1 MSRRREFI
9 GSLAA
14 AAVCNPSLFARA
26 HVVDEINAT
35 RPVIQGANVAATVHP
50 LASLAAVSMYK
61 LGGNAIDAAAAA
73 ALCLGV
79 VDGHNSGIGGG
90 CLILVHL
97 ADGTCHAI
105 DGRET
110 APRLA
115 HKNMYLRSG
124 VADVQLSQD
133 GPLACGVPG
142 QIAALKSVHSR
153 FGALPW
159 QDLFEPAIR
168 AAHDGIAMS
177 SAVALSIKNEEQ
189 VLRNFKSSTD
199 VLFKAGGM
207 PYSTGDHWVQR
218 DLSRTLENI
227 AKHGEGWFYQGEF
240 ADRCSRHIQ
249 EHGGVL
255 DAYDFR
261 NYQAK
266 DRQVLQTEYRGHRV
280 LGFPPPSSGGLHI
293 LQMLQILGRFSMK
306 QVSESGRTTRFY
318 HILAEAMKLA
328 FADRAY
334 YLGDSDFVDVPEFLS
349 SQEYTNDLAKKI
361 DLTKATNVAGHLPS
375 QGATL
380 DDEKKH
386 TTHLS
391 TADRHGN
398 WVALTATVNTSWG
411 NKMIVPGFGVMLNN
425 EMDDFSVSPG
435 VPNAFGLIGS
445 EANSVEP
452 GKRPLSS
459 MSPSIVL
466 DSKWEP
472 ILACGAAG
480 GPRIINA
487 TLQTIVRCLDYGMNI
502 GDAIRESRIHHQW
515 QPNSLYCE
523 SSLGDA
529 YNPNLLNDALVDQ
542 LRDLGHNVKVS
553 GSLAVAQGVQRVKG
567 TGIIEAAC
575 DPRSGGRAAMMES

>member
-14 AAVCNPSLFARA
+14 AAMCSPSLLTRTHAA
-26 HVVDEINAT
+26 DEISTT
-35 RPVIQGANVAATVHP
+35 RPVIQGSSVAATVHP
-50 LASLAAVSMYK
+50 LASLAAVRMYK

-90 CLILVHL
+90 CLILVRL
-97 ADGTCHAI
+97 ADGTFHAI

-115 HKNMYLRSG
+115 HKNMYLREG
-124 VADVQLSQD
+124 RGDVKLSQD
-133 GPLACGVPG
+133 GSLACGVPG
-142 QIAALKSVHSR
+142 QIAALKSAHSR

-177 SAVALSIKNEEQ
+177 PAVAASIKSEEQ

-199 VLFKAGGM
+199 VLFRAGGT
-207 PYSTGDHWVQR
+207 PYGVGDHWVQR
-218 DLSRTLENI
+218 DLAGTLENI
-227 AKHGEGWFYQGEF
+227 AKHGEEWFYQGEF
-240 ADRCSRHIQ
+240 ADRCSRFIKEQ
-249 EHGGVL
+249 GGVL
-255 DAYDFR
+255 EANDFR
-261 NYQAK
+261 IYKAK
-266 DRQVLQTEYRGHRV
+266 DRQVLQTEYRGNKV

-293 LQMLQILGRFSMK
+293 LQMLQMLGRFSMK
-306 QVSESGRTTRFY
+306 EVSESGRSARFY
-318 HILAEAMKLA
+318 HLLTEAMKLA

-334 YLGDSDFVDVPEFLS
+334 YLGDSDFVDVPDFLS
-349 SQEYTNDLAKKI
+349 SQEYTNDLARKI
-361 DLTKATNVAGHLPS
+361 DLTKTTHVAGHLPS
-375 QGATL
+375 QGTAL

-391 TADRHGN
+391 TADRDGN

-411 NKMIVPGFGVMLNN
+411 NKMIVPGLGVMLNN
-425 EMDDFSVSPG
+425 EMDDFSISPG

-466 DSKWEP
+466 NSKGEP

-487 TLQTIVRCLDYGMNI
+487 TLQTIVRCLDYGMRI

-515 QPNSLYCE
+515 QPDTLYCE
-523 SSLGDA
+523 GSLGAAYDA
-529 YNPNLLNDALVDQ
+529 KFLNNDLIEQ
-542 LRDLGHNVKVS
+542 LRALGHNVKGS
-553 GSLAVAQGVQRVKG
+553 GSLAVAQGVQRVIG
-567 TGIIEAAC
+567 TDIIEAAC
-575 DPRSGGRAAMMES
+575 DPRSGGRAAMMEN

>member
-14 AAVCNPSLFARA
+14 AAVCNPSLFACA
-26 HVVDEINAT
+26 HVLDEISAT

-90 CLILVHL
+90 CLILVRL
-97 ADGTCHAI
+97 ADGTCYAI

-124 VADVQLSQD
+124 VADVKLSQD

-159 QDLFEPAIR
+159 QDLFDPAIR

-177 SAVALSIKNEEQ
+177 SAVAASIKSEEQ

-199 VLFKAGGM
+199 VLFQRGGT
-207 PYSTGDHWVQR
+207 PYSAGDHWVQR
-218 DLSRTLENI
+218 DLARTLENV
-227 AKHGEGWFYQGEF
+227 AKHGEEWFYQGEF
-240 ADRCSRHIQ
+240 ADRCSRHIKEQ
-249 EHGGVL
+249 GGVL
-255 DAYDFR
+255 DADDFK
-261 NYQAK
+261 NYHAK
-266 DRQVLQTEYRGHRV
+266 DRQVLKTEYRGYKV

-293 LQMLQILGRFSMK
+293 LQMLQMLGRFSMK
-306 QVSESGRTTRFY
+306 EISESGRTARFY
-318 HILAEAMKLA
+318 HLLTEAMKLA

-334 YLGDSDFVDVPEFLS
+334 YLGDSDFVDVPDFLTT
-349 SQEYTNDLAKKI
+349 QEYTNDLASKI
-361 DLTKATNVAGHLPS
+361 DLTKATQVAGHLPS
-375 QGATL
+375 RATSL

-466 DSKWEP
+466 DSKGAP

-487 TLQTIVRCLDYGMNI
+487 TLQTIVRCLDYEMKI
-502 GDAIRESRIHHQW
+502 SDAIRESRIHHQW
-515 QPNSLYCE
+515 QPDTLYCE
-523 SSLGDA
+523 GSLGGAYDA
-529 YNPNLLNDALVDQ
+529 KLLNDGLIEQ
-542 LRDLGHNVKVS
+542 LRVLGHKVKVS

-567 TGIIEAAC
+567 TDIIEAAC
-575 DPRSGGRAAMMES
+575 DPRSGGRAAMMEN

>member
-1 MSRRREFI
+1 MTRRREFI
-9 GSLAA
+9 GGIVAA
-14 AAVCNPSLFARA
+14 AACAPSLMNRVRA
-26 HVVDEINAT
+26 DEVISMT
-35 RPVIQGANVAATVHP
+35 KPVIQGRSVAATVHP

-61 LGGNAIDAAAAA
+61 QGGNAIDAAAAA

-90 CLILVHL
+90 CLILVRL
-97 ADGTCHAI
+97 ADGSSYAI

-115 HKNMYLRSG
+115 HKNMYLRDG
-124 VADVQLSQD
+124 VGDVKLSQD

-168 AAHDGIAMS
+168 AARDGIAMS
-177 SAVALSIKNEEQ
+177 SAVAASVKSEEQ
-189 VLRNFKSSTD
+189 VLRNFKSSAD
-199 VLFKAGGM
+199 VLFKADGT
-207 PYSTGDHWVQR
+207 PYGAGDHWAQR
-218 DLSRTLENI
+218 DLARTLDNI
-227 AKHGEGWFYQGEF
+227 AKNGDGWFYQGEF
-240 ADRCSRHIQ
+240 ADRCSRFIK

-255 DAYDFR
+255 EAQDFR
-261 NYQAK
+261 DYRAM
-266 DRQVLQTEYRGHRV
+266 DRPVLTTEYRGNKV

-293 LQMLQILGRFSMK
+293 LQMLQMLGRFSMK
-306 QVSESGRTTRFY
+306 EVCESGRSARFY
-318 HILAEAMKLA
+318 HLLTEAMKLA

-334 YLGDSDFVDVPEFLS
+334 YLGDSDFVDVPDFLS
-349 SQEYTNDLAKKI
+349 SQQYTDELAGRI
-361 DLTKATNVAGHLPS
+361 DLNKATHVAGHLSS
-375 QGATL
+375 QGTAL

-411 NKMIVPGFGVMLNN
+411 NKMIVPGMGVMLNN

-466 DSKWEP
+466 DSAGDP

-487 TLQTIVRCLDYGMNI
+487 TLQTIVKCLDYGLGV

-515 QPNSLYCE
+515 QPNTLFCE
-523 SSLGDA
+523 GSLGGT
-529 YNPNLLNDALVDQ
+529 YNAKLLNDDLTKQ
-542 LRDLGHNVKVS
+542 LQELGHNVKIS

-567 TGIIEAAC
+567 TEEFEAAC
-575 DPRSGGRAAMMES
+575 DPRSGGRAAALES

>member
-14 AAVCNPSLFARA
+14 VAMCNPTLFTRA
-26 HVVDEINAT
+26 HAADEISAT

-61 LGGNAIDAAAAA
+61 RGGNAIDAAAAA

-90 CLILVHL
+90 CLILVRL
-97 ADGTCHAI
+97 GDGTCYAI

-124 VADVQLSQD
+124 VADVKLSQD
-133 GPLACGVPG
+133 GPLACGAPG

-168 AAHDGIAMS
+168 AAHDGIAMPS
-177 SAVALSIKNEEQ
+177 SVAVSIKNEEQ
-189 VLRNFKSSTD
+189 ALRSFKSSTD
-199 VLFKAGGM
+199 VLFKAGGT
-207 PYSTGDHWVQR
+207 PYIAGEHWVQR
-218 DLSRTLENI
+218 DLARTLENI
-227 AKHGEGWFYQGEF
+227 AKHGEKWFYQGEF
-240 ADRCSRHIQ
+240 ADRCSQYIKEQ
-249 EHGGVL
+249 GGVL
-255 DAYDFR
+255 DADDFR
-261 NYQAK
+261 NYHAK
-266 DRQVLQTEYRGHRV
+266 DRQVLQTEYRGHKV

-293 LQMLQILGRFSMK
+293 LQMLQMLGRFSMK
-306 QVSESGRTTRFY
+306 EVSDSGRTASFY
-318 HILAEAMKLA
+318 HLLAEAMKLA

-349 SQEYTNDLAKKI
+349 SQEYTSDLAKKI
-361 DLTKATNVAGHLPS
+361 DLTKAADVAGHLPS

-445 EANSVEP
+445 QANSVEP

-466 DSKWEP
+466 DSKGEP

-515 QPNSLYCE
+515 QPNTLYCE
-523 SSLGDA
+523 GSLGGD
-529 YNPNLLNDALVDQ
+529 YNAKILNDALIAQ

-553 GSLAVAQGVQRVKG
+553 GSLAVAQGVQRVKS
-567 TGIIEAAC
+567 TGIVEAAC
-575 DPRSGGRAAMMES
+575 DPRSGGRAAMMEN

>member
-26 HVVDEINAT
+26 HVLDEINAT

-50 LASLAAVSMYK
+50 LASLAAVNMYK

-79 VDGHNSGIGGG
+79 IDGHNSGIGGG
-90 CLILVHL
+90 CLILVRL

-124 VADVQLSQD
+124 VADVKLSQD

-153 FGALPW
+153 FGALLW

-168 AAHDGIAMS
+168 VAHDGIPMP
-177 SAVALSIKNEEQ
+177 SAVAASIKSEEQ

-199 VLFKAGGM
+199 VLFRAGGT

-218 DLSRTLENI
+218 DLAGTLENI

-240 ADRCSRHIQ
+240 ADRCSRFIK

-255 DAYDFR
+255 EVNDFR

-266 DRQVLQTEYRGHRV
+266 DRQVLQTEYRGNKV

-293 LQMLQILGRFSMK
+293 LQMLQMLGRFSMK
-306 QVSESGRTTRFY
+306 EVSESGRSARFY
-318 HILAEAMKLA
+318 HLLTEAMKLA

-334 YLGDSDFVDVPEFLS
+334 YLGDSDFVDVPDFLS
-349 SQEYTNDLAKKI
+349 SQEYTSDLARKI
-361 DLTKATNVAGHLPS
+361 DLTKATHVAGHLPS
-375 QGATL
+375 RGTTL

-411 NKMIVPGFGVMLNN
+411 NKMIVPGLGVMLNN

-466 DSKWEP
+466 NSKGEP

-487 TLQTIVRCLDYGMNI
+487 TLQTIVRCLDYGMKI

-515 QPNSLYCE
+515 QPDTLYCE
-523 SSLGDA
+523 GSLGGSYDA
-529 YNPNLLNDALVDQ
+529 KFLNNDLIEQ
-542 LRDLGHNVKVS
+542 LRDLGHNVKSS
-553 GSLAVAQGVQRVKG
+553 GSLAVAQGVQRVIGKDV
-567 TGIIEAAC
+567 IEAAC
-575 DPRSGGRAAMMES
+575 DPRSGGRAAMMEN